1 MYIECLKKMAFTLTK
16 AQSKMLKHNYHNVL
30 NSRVLLYFI
39 FFLSITDIILF
50 TASKEYGSVIVFILI
65 GLLTSFFSK
74 NMMVIFTM
82 ALVGT
87 NILRFGNEIRIEGM
101 AESMDEDEED
111 PADKL
116 DAELKKEMKEEN
128 FDDDDLE
135 KYLSA
140 KKTPSAALKVPSGSD
155 PAKKAPASAPA
166 PAPAASDK
174 KSKESM
180 VDLDTLDEQTNMLL
194 KNQKKLL
201 EKMENLNPLLD
212 NADKFMQNFNVANT

>member
-1 MYIECLKKMAFTLTK
+1 MAFTLTK

>member
-1 MYIECLKKMAFTLTK
+1 MAFTLTK

-155 PAKKAPASAPA
+155 PAKKAPASEPA

>member
-1 MYIECLKKMAFTLTK
+1 MAFMLSK
-16 AQSKMLKHNYHNVL
+16 AQSKMMKHNYHNVL

-128 FDDDDLE
+128 FDDDDLD

-140 KKTPSAALKVPSGSD
+140 KKAPSAAPVLNVPKGTD
-155 PAKKAPASAPA
+155 PSKKAPAPA

-212 NADKFMQNFNVANT
+212 NADKFMQNFNVAN

>member
-1 MYIECLKKMAFTLTK
+1 MAFTLTK

-30 NSRVLLYFI
+30 NSRVLLYFV
-39 FFLSITDIILF
+39 FFLSITDIVLF
-50 TASKEYGSVIVFILI
+50 TASKEYGSVVVFVLI
-65 GLLTSFFSK
+65 GILTSFFSK

-116 DAELKKEMKEEN
+116 DAELKKEMKEDN
-128 FDDDDLE
+128 FDDDDLD

-140 KKTPSAALKVPSGSD
+140 KKTPAAV
-155 PAKKAPASAPA
+155 PAKKASASAPA
-166 PAPAASDK
+166 PAATDK
-174 KSKESM
+174 KSKENT
-180 VDLDTLDEQTNMLL
+180 VELDTLDEQTDMLL